1 MRIGWIELMRQ
12 DRHNAYNSFESSPYK
27 LNVPTS
33 KGNISIPTLGGS
45 LSLNGRDSKVCY
57 RMSSIA

>member
-1 MRIGWIELMRQ
+1 M
-12 DRHNAYNSFESSPYK
+12 YNSLDSSSYK

-33 KGNISIPTLGGS
+33 RGKVSIPTLGGS

-57 RMSSIA
+57 WLSSMRRMY